1 MIKNDTQNY
10 LRLSTTTGEEGP
22 KEGWEYSNKKV

>member
-10 LRLSTTTGEEGP
+10 LILSTTTGEEGP
-22 KEGWEYSNKKV
+22 KEG